1 MQNKLSQLFAQ
12 WEHDPPVISGTHA
25 KGKLKDVFSL
35 GLSLGILS
43 EEPSV
48 SSIDCPDCSRRCR
61 VDYLRDMS
69 GTQQAFIHCR
79 DCGLSRISGEMLQ
92 RWSIQTERVLAS
104 VFEGVTLSLAAKVA
118 PYVWHVG
125 KATWAGRSR
134 QIWFAR
140 GFRREGCNAAVN
152 LLRANSKAV
161 VFTPTDLGAGLWHEA
176 TGNLVIPLELVTSLD
191 SGKLMLDV
199 EDIQARIGDANAVE
213 IGKKVP
219 TKTKRSQRAANIES
233 LTRVVIEFLRS
244 ARDYAFDTKEK
255 NGVAQLLPRPAISHF
270 CKQAGLKPHD
280 FSRCIDDESAR
291 ELKVYWGMTDSLE
304 QILSF
309 RKKAGRRKMPTNT
322 HSAELPAGHRG

>member
-1 MQNKLSQLFAQ
+1 M
-12 WEHDPPVISGTHA
+12 HA

-35 GLSLGILS
+35 GLSLGFLS
-43 EEPSV
+43 EEPST

-61 VDYLRDMS
+61 VDYLRDAS

-79 DCGLSRISGEMLQ
+79 DCGLSRISREMLQ

-104 VFEGVTLSLAAKVA
+104 VFAGVTLSLAAKVA

-134 QIWFAR
+134 QTWFAR
-140 GFRREGCNAAVN
+140 GFRREGCQAAVK

-161 VFTPTDLGAGLWHEA
+161 VFTPTDMGAGLWHGA

-191 SGKLMLDV
+191 RGTLMLDI
-199 EDIQARIGDANAVE
+199 EDIQALIEDANTVE

-255 NGVAQLLPRPAISHF
+255 NGVTQLLPRPTIGDF
-270 CKQAGLKPHD
+270 CKQAGIKPHD

-304 QILSF
+304 QIMSF
-309 RKKAGRRKMPTNT
+309 RKMAGKRKRPTKT
-322 HSAELPAGHRG
+322 SSAELPVGIRG

>member
-12 WEHDPPVISGTHA
+12 WEHDPPIISGTHA
-25 KGKLKDVFSL
+25 KGKLKDVFSIGQSL
-35 GLSLGILS
+35 GLLI
-43 EEPSV
+43 EEPSA

-61 VDYLRDMS
+61 VDYLRDAS
-69 GTQQAFIHCR
+69 NTQQAFIHCR
-79 DCGLSRISGEMLQ
+79 DCGSSRISPEMLQ

-104 VFEGVTLSLAAKVA
+104 VFAGVTLSLAAKVA

-140 GFRREGCNAAVN
+140 GFQREGCQAAVS

-161 VFTPTDLGAGLWHEA
+161 VFTPTNRGAGLWHEA

-191 SGKLMLDV
+191 SGTLMLDI
-199 EDIQARIGDANAVE
+199 EDIQARVEDVNAVDL
-213 IGKKVP
+213 GKRSP

-255 NGVAQLLPRPAISHF
+255 NGVAQLLPRPAISHL
-270 CKQAGLKPHD
+270 CKQAGIKPHD

-304 QILSF
+304 QIMSF
-309 RKKAGRRKMPTNT
+309 RKKAGRRKKPTIT
-322 HSAELPAGHRG
+322 SSAGLPAG

>member
-1 MQNKLSQLFAQ
+1 M
-12 WEHDPPVISGTHA
+12 HA

-35 GLSLGILS
+35 GLSLSFLS
-43 EEPSV
+43 EEPSA

-61 VDYLRDMS
+61 VDYLRDTS
-69 GTQQAFIHCR
+69 GTQHAFIHCR

-92 RWSIQTERVLAS
+92 RWSIQTDRVLAS
-104 VFEGVTLSLAAKVA
+104 VFAGVTLSLAAKVA

-140 GFRREGCNAAVN
+140 GFRREGCKAAVS

-161 VFTPTDLGAGLWHEA
+161 VFTPTDMGAGLWHGA
-176 TGNLVIPLELVTSLD
+176 TGNLVIPLELVISLD
-191 SGKLMLDV
+191 SGTLMLDI
-199 EDIQARIGDANAVE
+199 EDIQARIEDAIATDT
-213 IGKKVP
+213 GKRTP

-255 NGVAQLLPRPAISHF
+255 NGIAQLLPRPTIGDF
-270 CKQAGLKPHD
+270 CKQAGIKPHD
-280 FSRCIDDESAR
+280 FSRCLDDESAR

-304 QILSF
+304 QIMSF
-309 RKKAGRRKMPTNT
+309 RKKTGKRKKSTDAR
-322 HSAELPAGHRG
+322 SAELSAGYRG

>member
-12 WEHDPPVISGTHA
+12 WERDPPVISGTHA

-35 GLSLGILS
+35 GLSLGFLS
-43 EEPSV
+43 EELSA

-104 VFEGVTLSLAAKVA
+104 VFAGVTLSLAAKVA

-140 GFRREGCNAAVN
+140 GLQREGCKAAVS
-152 LLRANSKAV
+152 LLRANGKAV
-161 VFTPTDLGAGLWHEA
+161 VFAPTDRGAGLWHEA

-191 SGKLMLDV
+191 SGTLMLDI
-199 EDIQARIGDANAVE
+199 EDIQARIEDAIATDT
-213 IGKKVP
+213 GKRTP

-255 NGVAQLLPRPAISHF
+255 NGVPQLLPRPTIGDF
-270 CKQAGLKPHD
+270 CKQAGIKPHD
-280 FSRCIDDESAR
+280 FSRCLDDESAR
-291 ELKVYWGMTDSLE
+291 ELKVYWGMTDSIE
-304 QILSF
+304 QIMSF
-309 RKKAGRRKMPTNT
+309 RKKGGRRKRPTKT
-322 HSAELPAGHRG
+322 SSAELSAGIW

>member
-12 WEHDPPVISGTHA
+12 WERDPPVISGTHT

-35 GLSLGILS
+35 GLSLGFLS
-43 EEPSV
+43 EEPST
-48 SSIDCPDCSRRCR
+48 SSIDCPDCSHRCR
-61 VDYLRDMS
+61 VDYLRDAS

-79 DCGLSRISGEMLQ
+79 DCGLSRISPEMLQ
-92 RWSIQTERVLAS
+92 RWSINTERVLAS
-104 VFEGVTLSLAAKVA
+104 VFAGVTLSLAAKVA

-140 GFRREGCNAAVN
+140 GFQREGCQAAVN

-161 VFTPTDLGAGLWHEA
+161 VFTPTDRGAGLWHEA

-191 SGKLMLDV
+191 SGILMLDI
-199 EDIQARIGDANAVE
+199 EDIQARIEDANSVE
-213 IGKKVP
+213 IGKRVP

-255 NGVAQLLPRPAISHF
+255 NGVAQLLPRPTIGDF
-270 CKQAGLKPHD
+270 CKQAGIKPHD

-304 QILSF
+304 QIMSF
-309 RKKAGRRKMPTNT
+309 RKKAGKRKRPTNARST
-322 HSAELPAGHRG
+322 ELSFGIRG

>member
-12 WEHDPPVISGTHA
+12 WEHDPPIISGTHT
-25 KGKLKDVFSL
+25 KGKLKEVFSL
-35 GLSLGILS
+35 GLSLGLLS
-43 EEPSV
+43 EEPSA

-61 VDYLRDMS
+61 VDYLRDAS
-69 GTQQAFIHCR
+69 GAQQAFIHCR
-79 DCGLSRISGEMLQ
+79 DCGLSRISCEQLQ

-104 VFEGVTLSLAAKVA
+104 VFAGVTLSLAAKVA

-152 LLRANSKAV
+152 LLRVNSKAV
-161 VFTPTDLGAGLWHEA
+161 VFTPTDRGAGLWHEA

-191 SGKLMLDV
+191 SGTLMLDI
-199 EDIQARIGDANAVE
+199 EDIQARIEDANSME
-213 IGKKVP
+213 IGKKVR

-244 ARDYAFDTKEK
+244 ARDYAFDTNDK
-255 NGVAQLLPRPAISHF
+255 NGIALLLPRPTISHF
-270 CKQAGLKPHD
+270 CKQAGIKPHD
-280 FSRCIDDESAR
+280 FSRCLDDESAR

-304 QILSF
+304 QIMSF
-309 RKKAGRRKMPTNT
+309 RKKAGK
-322 HSAELPAGHRG
+322 

>member
-1 MQNKLSQLFAQ
+1 MSQLFAQ

-35 GLSLGILS
+35 GLSLGFLS
-43 EEPSV
+43 GEPSA

-79 DCGLSRISGEMLQ
+79 DCGLSRISSEMLQ
-92 RWSIQTERVLAS
+92 RWSIQTERVLAT
-104 VFEGVTLSLAAKVA
+104 VFAGVTLSLAAKVA

-140 GFRREGCNAAVN
+140 GFRREGCQAAVS

-161 VFTPTDLGAGLWHEA
+161 VFTPTDRGAGLSHEA
-176 TGNLVIPLELVTSLD
+176 TGNLVIPLELVTALG
-191 SGKLMLDV
+191 SGKLMLDI
-199 EDIQARIGDANAVE
+199 EDIQARIEDATSVE

-219 TKTKRSQRAANIES
+219 TRTKRSQRAANIES
-233 LTRVVIEFLRS
+233 LTSVVIEFLRS

-255 NGVAQLLPRPAISHF
+255 NGIAQLLPRPTIGDF
-270 CKQAGLKPHD
+270 CKQAGIKPHD
-280 FSRCIDDESAR
+280 FSRCIEDESAR

-304 QILSF
+304 QIMSF
-309 RKKAGRRKMPTNT
+309 RKNAGRRKKPTDART
-322 HSAELPAGHRG
+322 AKLPASY

>member
-12 WEHDPPVISGTHA
+12 WEHDPPIISGMRA
-25 KGKLKDVFSL
+25 KGKLKDAFSIGQSL
-35 GLSLGILS
+35 GLLI
-43 EEPSV
+43 EEPSA

-61 VDYLRDMS
+61 VDYLRDAS

-79 DCGLSRISGEMLQ
+79 DCGLSRISREMLQ

-104 VFEGVTLSLAAKVA
+104 VFAGVTLSLAAKVA

-140 GFRREGCNAAVN
+140 GFRREGCQAAVS

-161 VFTPTDLGAGLWHEA
+161 VFTPTDLGAELWHEA
-176 TGNLVIPLELVTSLD
+176 AGNLVIPLELVTSL
-191 SGKLMLDV
+191 GNGTLMLDI
-199 EDIQARIGDANAVE
+199 EDIQARIEDANDLD
-213 IGKKVP
+213 IGKRTP

-255 NGVAQLLPRPAISHF
+255 SGVAQLLPRPAISHL
-270 CKQAGLKPHD
+270 CKQAGIKPHD
-280 FSRCIDDESAR
+280 FSRCLDDESAR

-304 QILSF
+304 QIMSF
-309 RKKAGRRKMPTNT
+309 RKKAVRGKKPTNARST
-322 HSAELPAGHRG
+322 GLSAGDRG

>member
-1 MQNKLSQLFAQ
+1 
-12 WEHDPPVISGTHA
+12 
-25 KGKLKDVFSL
+25 
-35 GLSLGILS
+35 
-43 EEPSV
+43 
-48 SSIDCPDCSRRCR
+48 
-61 VDYLRDMS
+61 
-69 GTQQAFIHCR
+69 
-79 DCGLSRISGEMLQ
+79 MLQ

-104 VFEGVTLSLAAKVA
+104 VFAGVTLSLAAKVA

-140 GFRREGCNAAVN
+140 GFRREGCQAAVS

-161 VFTPTDLGAGLWHEA
+161 VFTPTDRGAGLWHEA

-191 SGKLMLDV
+191 SGTLMLDI
-199 EDIQARIGDANAVE
+199 EDIQARIEDANAVE

-255 NGVAQLLPRPAISHF
+255 NGIAQLLPRPAISHF
-270 CKQAGLKPHD
+270 CKQAGIKPHD

-304 QILSF
+304 QIMSF
-309 RKKAGRRKMPTNT
+309 RKKAGKRKRPTKT
-322 HSAELPAGHRG
+322 SSAELPAGHRR

>member
-12 WEHDPPVISGTHA
+12 WEHDPPIISVTHT

-35 GLSLGILS
+35 GLSMGFLS
-43 EEPSV
+43 EEPSA
-48 SSIDCPDCSRRCR
+48 SSIDCLDCSRRCR
-61 VDYLRDMS
+61 VDYLQDAS
-69 GTQQAFIHCR
+69 GNQQAFIHCR

-92 RWSIQTERVLAS
+92 RWSIQTDRVLAS
-104 VFEGVTLSLAAKVA
+104 VFAGVTLSLAAKVD

-152 LLRANSKAV
+152 LLRVNSKAV
-161 VFTPTDLGAGLWHEA
+161 VFTPTDRGAGLWHEA

-191 SGKLMLDV
+191 SGTLMLDI
-199 EDIQARIGDANAVE
+199 EDIQARIEDANATDT
-213 IGKKVP
+213 GKRTP

-233 LTRVVIEFLRS
+233 LTRVVIDFLRS

-255 NGVAQLLPRPAISHF
+255 NGVAQLLPRPAISLF
-270 CKQAGLKPHD
+270 CQQAGIKPHD
-280 FSRCIDDESAR
+280 FSRCLDDESAR
-291 ELKVYWGMTDSLE
+291 ELKVYWGMTENIE
-304 QILSF
+304 QIMSF
-309 RKKAGRRKMPTNT
+309 RKKAARGKKPTNARST
-322 HSAELPAGHRG
+322 VLAQRK